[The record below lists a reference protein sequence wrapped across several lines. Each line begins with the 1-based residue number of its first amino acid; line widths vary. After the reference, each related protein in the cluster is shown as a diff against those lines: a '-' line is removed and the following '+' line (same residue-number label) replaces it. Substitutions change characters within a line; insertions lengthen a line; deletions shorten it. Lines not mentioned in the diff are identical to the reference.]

1 MAKWPIY
8 RETPFKG
15 MDKLP
20 VYEMVINPDPA
31 SDVEVSYV
39 AFVDK
44 PAIEKNFLA
53 FKDQKIQFDIQ
64 EEKRIVSGPAMV
76 ANTLIYRKDEQGE
89 YNVFFSKE
97 TIAQIAL
104 KFFKKDYQKNLN
116 LFHDPELSLDGVTIF
131 ESFVTDKA
139 RGVQPMK
146 GFEDLPDGTWFI
158 SAKVEN
164 DAVWNAIKDGQVKGF
179 SVEGIF
185 SYVKEPRG
193 LSGLYSEIDHLKE
206 KNFMSEL
213 KDLLKAIKA
222 KFIGDEPVVPAVD
235 PANPVNPV
243 QQLAKDYSLKDGSSV
258 NIDKMEVGGAV
269 LKDGAAVPDG
279 TYELADGAVITCTGG
294 LITAI
299 TPAATDPEAQM
310 SAVKKELERLSGAVK
325 IIEEY
330 KTTQSKYEE
339 RLKLADDK
347 IKKQEETIKG
357 IFEIVE
363 KLADV
368 PANDPVEPGKQN
380 FVSEKIQSREEK
392 LKELSGALNKLKK
405 TA

>member
-1 MAKWPIY
+1 
-8 RETPFKG
+8 

-44 PAIEKNFLA
+44 PAIEKNFLT
-53 FKDQKIQFDIQ
+53 FKNQKIQFDIQ

-139 RGVQPMK
+139 RGIQPMK
-146 GFEDLPDGTWFI
+146 GFEDLPDGSWFI

-164 DAVWNAIKDGQVKGF
+164 DAVWNAIKGGQVKGF

-193 LSGLYSEIDHLKE
+193 LSGLYSENDHLKE

-213 KDLLKAIKA
+213 KDLLQAIKA
-222 KFIGDEPVVPAVD
+222 KFIGEEPVVAN
-235 PANPVNPV
+235 PANQVNPV

-258 NIDKMEVGGAV
+258 NIDKLEVGGAV

-279 TYELADGAVITCTGG
+279 TYELTDGAVITCAGG
-294 LITAI
+294 VITAI
-299 TPAATDPEAQM
+299 TPAATDPSAQM
-310 SAVKKELERLSGAVK
+310 EAMKKDIERLSGAIK

-330 KTTQSKYEE
+330 KTSQSQYEE
-339 RLKLADDK
+339 KLRLADDK

-368 PANDPVEPGKQN
+368 PAGDPVESGKQN
-380 FVSEKIQSREEK
+380 FVSEKIQSREER